1 MRSSCASIA
10 QSFAAVVASRVARN
24 MLVRYTVYQIF
35 EVIEIY
41 YVLHYPS
48 FVLLS
53 ETEDRQSV

>member
-1 MRSSCASIA
+1 
-10 QSFAAVVASRVARN
+10 VVASRVARN